1 MAISYEDAK
10 SIAHDGDAGAR
21 EALAGQGDIPPEL
34 LYYLAEDE
42 TPAVRR
48 AVAGNTAAP
57 IHADLLL
64 ARDADEIVRAVLAGK
79 LSTLAASN
87 ALDRARLRDIANEA
101 LMLLAKDQAT
111 RIRQILSDALHE
123 IAHAPAD
130 VIRRL
135 AWDVETAVAAPIL
148 RDSPVLSDAD
158 LIEIIVAKPSPG
170 AISAVSERQG
180 VSGDVSDAI
189 VDSADIDAI
198 ALLLGNSSAQ
208 IREETLDRVIAA
220 ADKIDLWH
228 MPLAMRPKLP
238 SKAAV
243 KIAQVVTE
251 DILKRMQ
258 ARNDLSAEATTAI
271 RDVVLQRLGDGIALM
286 PEEGAAQKGSVGMHP
301 DDDNIFD
308 RAASEWA
315 AGTLN
320 EKALLHELTVGDINF
335 AKAIIAVMADVPFRL
350 VDKVLA
356 QHSPK
361 GWVALSW
368 RAGLTPKAAEIVQK
382 KLGGIKPAEIM
393 LADGQNFPMSES
405 DMIWQIE
412 RLIATKDSASRG

>member
-1 MAISYEDAK
+1 M
-10 SIAHDGDAGAR
+10 
-21 EALAGQGDIPPEL
+21 
-34 LYYLAEDE
+34 
-42 TPAVRR
+42 
-48 AVAGNTAAP
+48 
-57 IHADLLL
+57 
-64 ARDADEIVRAVLAGK
+64 
-79 LSTLAASN
+79 
-87 ALDRARLRDIANEA
+87 
-101 LMLLAKDQAT
+101 
-111 RIRQILSDALHE
+111 
-123 IAHAPAD
+123 
-130 VIRRL
+130 IRRL

-251 DILKRMQ
+251 DILQRMQ

-271 RDVVLQRLGDGIALM
+271 RDAVLQRLGDGIALM
-286 PEEGAAQKGSVGMHP
+286 PEDAAAQSSGVGMHP
-301 DDDNIFD
+301 DDHNIFD
-308 RAASEWA
+308 RAASDWA

-368 RAGLTPKAAEIVQK
+368 RARLTPKAAEIVQK
-382 KLGGIKPAEIM
+382 KLGGIKPTEIM
-393 LADGQNFPMSES
+393 HADGQNFPMSEG

-412 RLIATKDSASRG
+412 RLIAKKDGASRG